1 MIRTIKDTAG
11 RWAGEGEA
19 GRSGRTGRSA
29 RKPKCRRGV
38 LLHRAG
44 YKSPAYKRALRE
56 TARSRSPPLAVRVHR
71 FALALALARF
81 TTERTN
87 EPAACFFFS
96 LSRSTKSTLE
106 TSRSS

>member
-1 MIRTIKDTAG
+1 MIRTIKDTAMG
-11 RWAGEGEA
+11 RGEGEA

-56 TARSRSPPLAVRVHR
+56 TARSRSPLLAVRVHR

-87 EPAACFFFS
+87 ERTRRLFFFF